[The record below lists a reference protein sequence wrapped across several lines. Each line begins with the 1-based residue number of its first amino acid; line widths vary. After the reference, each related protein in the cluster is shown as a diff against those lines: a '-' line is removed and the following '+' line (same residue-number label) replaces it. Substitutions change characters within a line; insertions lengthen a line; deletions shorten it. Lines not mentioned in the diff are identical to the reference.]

1 MILKEN
7 LFPIGQL
14 VKTHGIHGE
23 LVFDFT
29 TDVFHR
35 EEIGCFILEINGIF
49 VPFFVNSS
57 RVKSSEAA
65 LIKFDDIDTDIQA
78 RDLIG
83 ATVYLEKKYMDVV
96 DDAEIELDYFVG
108 FRLIDEN
115 MGEIGLVDE
124 VDQTTENA
132 LFIINKGDDE
142 LLIPVGD
149 DYVTEIDHEAKIL
162 YLSLPEGLLDL

>member
-1 MILKEN
+1 MIQKET

-14 VKTHGIHGE
+14 TKTHGIHGE
-23 LVFDFT
+23 LVFDYT
-29 TDVFHR
+29 SDVFER
-35 EEIGCFILEINGIF
+35 EDIAFFILEINGIF
-49 VPFFVNSS
+49 VPFFLNSA
-57 RVKSSEAA
+57 RIKSSESA
-65 LIKFDDIDTDIQA
+65 LVKFDDVETDEQA
-78 RDLIG
+78 RILTG
-83 ATVYLEKKYMDVV
+83 ATVYLEKKYLDVV
-96 DDAEIELDYFVG
+96 DNTEIELDYFVG
-108 FRLIDEN
+108 FRLVDEN
-115 MGEIGLVDE
+115 MGEIGMVDE